1 MNEWLKILQ
10 SFFQNLKTTNSFTI
24 FRKWSHRPSLKRKKM
39 KTLDLMKVTMIA
51 VVMCVLIENVS
62 EDYKN
67 S

>member
-10 SFFQNLKTTNSFTI
+10 SFFQHLKKTNSFTI
-24 FRKWSHRPSLKRKKM
+24 FSKWSHRLSLKRKKM

-51 VVMCVLIENVS
+51 VVMCVLVEKVS